1 MSKSPQP
8 VPHPNLLPEFPDSWN
23 VRLPALRV
31 IALFTFW
38 SIHWFVI
45 SYDSEV
51 SLLLPST
58 VRYRSARLPLCLE
71 MMCPVAHTMESWA
84 KVMVFLKFK
93 LLAGQPLC
101 VTPNWYTFTP
111 LSFGITMMSK
121 SPQLL
126 PHPNAFALLPVI
138 LKVCEPLAIEPT
150 QYTLASCHCVVLV

>member
-8 VPHPNLLPEFPDSWN
+8 VPHPNLLPELPVSWN
-23 VRLPALRV
+23 VCLPFLRV
-31 IALFTFW
+31 IAL
-38 SIHWFVI
+38 
-45 SYDSEV
+45 
-51 SLLLPST
+51 SLLLLST
-58 VRYRSARLPLCLE
+58 FKYRSARLPLCLE
-71 MMCPVAHTMESWA
+71 IMCPVAHTTESWS

-138 LKVCEPLAIEPT
+138 LKVCEPLLIEPT